1 MRPVLSLT
9 LEHSMNVTSPTTHH
23 IPQAIPLKRNNES
36 STNGAATTPTVPA
49 TPSNPSHLGNSIDTT
64 A

>member
-1 MRPVLSLT
+1 
-9 LEHSMNVTSPTTHH
+9 MNVTSPTTHH
-23 IPQAIPLKRNNES
+23 IPQAIPLKRTNES
-36 STNGAATTPTVPA
+36 TTNGTATTPTVPA